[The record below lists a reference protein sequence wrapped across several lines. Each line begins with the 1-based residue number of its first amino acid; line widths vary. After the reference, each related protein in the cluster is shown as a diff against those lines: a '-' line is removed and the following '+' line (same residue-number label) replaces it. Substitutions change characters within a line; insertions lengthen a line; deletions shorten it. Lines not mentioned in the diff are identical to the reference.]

1 LAQTILFK
9 KVLEKTSFCQEK
21 LNQGIKDIGNL
32 IQERDR
38 DLFDHAWKVTR
49 ENHGDSFTFYLPGM
63 IRYGSMRGL
72 YPALSLTGDRCQ
84 LLCEHCKGLL
94 LKPMI
99 KAASPE
105 TLIRRCLTLAR
116 SGHSGVLLSG
126 GSDLEGKLPW
136 KRFYQAISRIRSETN
151 LFISVHSGIL
161 DFSTAAALKEAG
173 VDQAL
178 IDVMGDDETAKKI
191 YHLDGLQNV
200 ITSLENLFKSGMD
213 VVPHVVAGLLNG
225 KVHGEYN
232 ALHIISRYQPSALV
246 IVVLSPLK
254 DTPMSGIA
262 PLSPIEVARLIARA
276 RLMMPHSPLSL
287 GCERPRTRE
296 GQVMEEL
303 AIRAGATRMAV
314 WSTKTIDMV
323 LSLGLKPLFQPTCCS
338 VPYREEFSSKVSL
351 KQ

>member
-1 LAQTILFK
+1 MDTM
-9 KVLEKTSFCQEK
+9 
-21 LNQGIKDIGNL
+21 IG
-32 IQERDR
+32 ERDR
-38 DLFDHAWKVTR
+38 GLFDRAWEVTR

-72 YPALSLTGDRCQ
+72 YPAISLTGDRCQ

-99 KAASPE
+99 KATDPE
-105 TLIRRCLTLAR
+105 TLIKKCLNLAR

-126 GSDLEGKLPW
+126 GSDLQGRLPW
-136 KRFYQAISRIRSETN
+136 KEFCPAISRIRSETG

-178 IDVMGDDETAKKI
+178 IDVMGDDETAKTI
-191 YHLDGLQNV
+191 YHLDGLQRV
-200 ITSLENLFKSGMD
+200 ITSLESLFKSGMD

-225 KVHGEYN
+225 KLHGEYE
-232 ALHIISRYQPSALV
+232 ALRMIGHFQPSALV

-254 DTPMSGIA
+254 GTPMEGVA
-262 PLSPIEVARLIARA
+262 PPSPIQIARLIARA
-276 RLMMPHSPLSL
+276 RLMMPHTPLSL

-296 GQVMEEL
+296 TQPMEEL
-303 AIRAGATRMAV
+303 AIEAGATRMAV
-314 WSTKTIDMV
+314 WTTETV
-323 LSLGLKPLFQPTCCS
+323 ATALNLGLKPLFQPTCCS
-338 VPYREEFSSKVSL
+338 VPYREDLSNKLRIQARTWTWATERL
-351 KQ
+351 AM